1 MILKSINTPSG
12 VILNVSVQEARDIFG
27 ASEENISAA
36 LKVANAD
43 AQRQAVRQKIDEVAD
58 AKTREGIVS
67 DVLGVVVVGLSQLTV
82 ALSKAKNLADVNA
95 AAQPLADIGAAV
107 DAAVKSGALKL
118 PYMVKS
124 GGAQGVL
131 ADMTKLSNGVAAVFA
146 AAQSPAKSG
155 T

>member
-1 MILKSINTPSG
+1 MNFDNTNLSPEDA
-12 VILNVSVQEARDIFG
+12 LR
-27 ASEENISAA
+27 ASEIRKREERLSNVRSA
-36 LKVANAD
+36 
-43 AQRQAVRQKIDEVAD
+43 IDNVAD
-58 AKTREGIVS
+58 AKTREGVIS

-82 ALSKAKNLADVNA
+82 ELSKAKTLADVNA
-95 AAQPLADIGAAV
+95 AAQPLADIGTAV

-146 AAQSPAKSG
+146 AAQTPTK
-155 T
+155 